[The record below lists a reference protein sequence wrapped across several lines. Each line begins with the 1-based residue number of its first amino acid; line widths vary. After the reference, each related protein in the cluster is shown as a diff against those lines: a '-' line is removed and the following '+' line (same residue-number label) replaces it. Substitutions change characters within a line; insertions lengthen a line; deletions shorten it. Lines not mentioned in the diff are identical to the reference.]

1 MSQQA
6 GAEWRNYVSVF
17 CASSVLVIAAV
28 TGLNYAVD
36 PYLTHQWQTPRL
48 QQLRP
53 GREKLSAWGKTYAL
67 AKFKPVV
74 LYVGNSRTELGLPT
88 RAAPFADQDVFNGA
102 LSGASLGDA
111 MAMVDHAARVGRLKT
126 LVWGIDAPSFT
137 LEVGNTD
144 FDRELVADGPF
155 YLWRRMLINARRAL
169 AFDMTADSIRV
180 LRGTFGSV
188 CHSSLASFGQ
198 RDDACVHERIEGL
211 GGTGAAIVPRVRE
224 FLRGAGPTDE
234 AMRALDRSMAELCK
248 AGTRV
253 RLYLNPTHAMTVD
266 ALYWSGKWRAME
278 AWQRSLAGMGQRYRA
293 VGCDLRIVDFSG
305 FNSVTTEAIPQVSKQ
320 PAMQYYWETSHYRSK
335 VGDIMLARMFGGGD
349 VPADFG
355 VELSPDKLDGHQA
368 AMRLARER
376 YHRFHPVEIG
386 MVRAVV
392 AER

>member
-17 CASSVLVIAAV
+17 CASSALVIAAV
-28 TGLNYAVD
+28 TALNYQVD
-36 PYLTHQWQTPRL
+36 PYLTHQWQTQQL

-67 AKFKPVV
+67 AKFKPTV

-88 RAAPFADQDVFNGA
+88 RATPFADLDVFNGA

-111 MAMVDHAARVGRLKT
+111 MAMVDHAEKVGQLKT

-137 LEVGNTD
+137 MEIGNTD
-144 FDRELVADGPF
+144 FDRELVANGPL
-155 YLWRRMLINARRAL
+155 YLWRRTLINVRRAF

-188 CHSSLASFGQ
+188 CHSSLASYGQ

-224 FLRGAGPTDE
+224 YLRGAGPTDE
-234 AMRALDRSMAELCK
+234 AMRALDRSMANVCG

-253 RLYLNPTHAMTVD
+253 RLYLNPTHAMTAD
-266 ALYWSGKWRAME
+266 ALYWAGKWPPME
-278 AWQRSLAGMGQRYRA
+278 AWQRSLASMGQRYRA
-293 VGCDLRIVDFSG
+293 AGCDMRIFDFSG

-320 PAMQYYWETSHYRSK
+320 PAMRYYWETSHYRSN
-335 VGDIMLARMFGGGD
+335 VGSMVLARMFGGGD

-355 VELSPDKLDGHQA
+355 AELSPESVEAHQA
-368 AMRLARER
+368 AVRLARER
-376 YHRFHPVEIG
+376 YHHAHPAETS
-386 MVRAVV
+386 MVRSVV